1 MKDIKVKYPDLDT
14 RITKICKI
22 LFPDGY
28 EDFAIVMWRMSGG
41 SRIRSFNLANKIIR
55 RYGYES
61 IAVED
66 FDDACAEIIGGFE
79 VEWELE

>member
-1 MKDIKVKYPDLDT
+1 
-14 RITKICKI
+14 
-22 LFPDGY
+22 
-28 EDFAIVMWRMSGG
+28 MWRMSGG
-41 SRIRSFNLANKIIR
+41 SRIRSFNLANKVIR

-61 IAVED
+61 IAAED

>member
-1 MKDIKVKYPDLDT
+1 MTGTFDFWYT
-14 RITKICKI
+14 TK
-22 LFPDGY
+22 P

-41 SRIRSFNLANKIIR
+41 SRIRSFNLANKVIR

-61 IAVED
+61 IAAED